1 MAVSLNNHY
10 VKSRTDF
17 RKISKQNTLISSL
30 TILTEKEIGYQ
41 ILREVLI
48 T

>member
-10 VKSRTDF
+10 VKLQTDF
-17 RKISKQNTLISSL
+17 RKISKQNTLITSL